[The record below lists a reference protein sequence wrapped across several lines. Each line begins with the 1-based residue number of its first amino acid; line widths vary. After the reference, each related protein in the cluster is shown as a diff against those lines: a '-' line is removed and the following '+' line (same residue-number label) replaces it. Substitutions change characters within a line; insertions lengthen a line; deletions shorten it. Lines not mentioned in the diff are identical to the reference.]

1 MTVPP
6 PADNQWCIAL
16 RTAREAG
23 KLIDV
28 TLLVGSRKIQAH
40 KVALVGLSPYL
51 NGLLTSGLA
60 ESTET
65 GHEMAV
71 GDESTDGRAVEAI
84 VDLMYSGKLSLSAST
99 VSRVIY
105 TANLLQVGAAEKA
118 ACDFFVESLEPSTAC
133 DAMSFAASFAECGEH
148 ARELQERCVGYA
160 VDHFA
165 DCSEEEAFVELS
177 SEAVAGL
184 IGSDDLDVAE
194 EAVVAAVRVWF
205 EHDAAGRAG
214 DLKSLVPLIRWPLLP
229 VVTRLGLWEE
239 PLLVHVMQLDDESC
253 QLALRL
259 MLECSPDFAKSD
271 AAAACP
277 RLKRRK
283 GSVLPVPPLAFT
295 AFRQQCYTVNED
307 GALLTSIG
315 NASDRAAICGGLVM
329 NNGLS
334 CAEVTV
340 VKKDDMLIGVARPT
354 VGVNATDAYTTAD
367 FWGMGSRDGGIFH
380 DSGNYNW
387 QGQQPYDTGDV
398 LRLLLHSDAGTLT
411 VKKNGTLLGVAVT
424 EGLTGNM
431 CWAVSSYA
439 AGDSLRIK
447 AVDPAEF

>member
-105 TANLLQVGAAEKA
+105 TANLLQVGAAEKV
-118 ACDFFVESLEPSTAC
+118 ACDYFVKSLEPNTAC
-133 DAMSFAASFAECGEH
+133 EALAFAKLFVECGAHAVQLEERCVAYVVEHFAECSGD
-148 ARELQERCVGYA
+148 A
-160 VDHFA
+160 
-165 DCSEEEAFVELS
+165 SFVELS
-177 SEAVAGL
+177 REAVVEL
-184 IGSDDLDVAE
+184 IGSDDLPVKE
-194 EAVVAAVRVWF
+194 EVVVAAVRAWF
-205 EHDAAGRAG
+205 DHDAAGRASA
-214 DLKSLVPLIRWPLLP
+214 LKSLAPLIRWPLLP
-229 VVTRLGLWEE
+229 VATQMDLWKE
-239 PLLVHVMQLDDESC
+239 PLLHQFDKASFGLG
-253 QLALRL
+253 LRL
-259 MLECSPDFAKSD
+259 MSECRSAFAKSD

-283 GSVLPVPPLAFT
+283 GSVLPALPLAFT
-295 AFRQQCYTVNED
+295 AFRQEFYTVSED
-307 GALLTSIG
+307 GALVTTT
-315 NASDRAAICGGLVM
+315 AATGHRSALCRERVM
-329 NNGLS
+329 NSGKS
-334 CAEVTV
+334 CAEFTV
-340 VKKDDMLIGVARPT
+340 VQASNVMIGVAQPT
-354 VGVNATDAYTTAD
+354 LDANAANAYMTAD
-367 FWGMGSRDGGIFH
+367 FRGWENVGGKLWHNAGGRD
-380 DSGNYNW
+380 W
-387 QGQQPYDTGDV
+387 QGKQPFTTGDV
-398 LRLLLHSDAGTLT
+398 LRLLLDSDAGTLT

-424 EGLTGNM
+424 QGLTGDL
-431 CWAVSSYA
+431 CWAVLSI
-439 AGDSLRIK
+439 AGANSVRIK